1 MERKFASHVLKKMKT
16 LRFFVLIVS
25 FLILLFISFYDLR
38 GVSYNFGKNSSYH
51 NYKLEESFVGRA
63 VYFFLEKTVLKKR
76 TYYFCWSDNPLLGA
90 WEVSGKHVSC
100 GTSTILGNLITPTE
114 ADKNYPRRRL
124 ITKIFLIMFLISTFG
139 AICVSK
145 FRFIVS
151 KKIIDIWKGI

>member
-1 MERKFASHVLKKMKT
+1 MKT

-51 NYKLEESFVGRA
+51 NYKLEESFVGRG
-63 VYFFLEKTVLKKR
+63 VYLFLEEIVLKKR
-76 TYYFCWSDNPLLGA
+76 TYYYCLEGR
-90 WEVSGKHVSC
+90 EVPSKYSMCDTLYGYA
-100 GTSTILGNLITPTE
+100 TPIK
-114 ADKNYPRRRL
+114 ADKNHPQRRL

>member
-1 MERKFASHVLKKMKT
+1 MKT
-16 LRFFVLIVS
+16 LRFLVLIIS
-25 FLILLFISFYDLR
+25 FLVLLFISFYDLP
-38 GVSYNFGKNSSYH
+38 GVSYNFGKNRSYH
-51 NYKLEESFVGRA
+51 YYKLEESFVGRV

-76 TYYFCWSDNPLLGA
+76 TYYYCLVPESLEVY
-90 WEVSGKHVSC
+90 WEVSDKYVSC
-100 GTSTILGNLITPTE
+100 VTSTLYSNLMPTE
-114 ADKNYPRRRL
+114 ADKNHPRKRL

>member
-1 MERKFASHVLKKMKT
+1 MERKFASRALKKMKT

-76 TYYFCWSDNPLLGA
+76 TYYFCWSDNPLLGV
-90 WEVSGKHVSC
+90 WEVPSKYVSC
-100 GTSTILGNLITPTE
+100 GNNTLYGNLMPTE
-114 ADKNYPRRRL
+114 ADKNHPRRRL
-124 ITKIFLIMFLISTFG
+124 ITKIFLRMFLISTFG

-151 KKIIDIWKGI
+151 KKIIDICKGI

>member
-1 MERKFASHVLKKMKT
+1 MGRNFVASVLEKMKT
-16 LRFFVLIVS
+16 LRFFVLIIS

-51 NYKLEESFVGRA
+51 YYKLEESFVGRA

-76 TYYFCWSDNPLLGA
+76 TSYVLRKSQL
-90 WEVSGKHVSC
+90 V
-100 GTSTILGNLITPTE
+100 PTG
-114 ADKNYPRRRL
+114 DKNHPRKRL